1 MDELNIFDMDMKA
14 ICRAAVKVRTPFR
27 HTTQEQIRE
36 AMKEKKNA
44 RKIVEQ
50 YAPVRELDLMSIIA
64 RNQLLEKQYRENG
77 DTKVVENINPIL
89 SQNSRILAATSQ
101 NQRPNAEED
110 ITATLLK
117 AYQETKQA

>member
-1 MDELNIFDMDMKA
+1 MKA
-14 ICRAAVKVRTPFR
+14 VCRAAAKVRTPFR

-44 RKIVEQ
+44 RKVVEQ
-50 YAPVRELDLMSIIA
+50 YAPVRELDVMSIVA
-64 RNQLLEKQYRENG
+64 RNQLLEKQYGENG
-77 DTKVVENINPIL
+77 DTKVVENINPVL
-89 SQNSRILAATSQ
+89 FQNSRILAAASQ

-110 ITATLLK
+110 ITVTLLK